1 MSACMMIVRADIV
14 IGSPCIRVSRGSWP
28 RSDAPGSVRF
38 EEAVPMDMLLASD
51 RNAVRRAVTVE
62 CQVVR
67 EKGFVLLGERAA
79 DLSTGGMLL
88 LSNKRVSVGEE
99 VIVTF
104 RVPGTDRW
112 VDTCA
117 TVARVVHGRRRGD
130 PGAAVGLLFDPLES
144 DDNRVVRWALRRIPP
159 KFPARPLRVDYAG
172 TAAMIALA

>member
-1 MSACMMIVRADIV
+1 
-14 IGSPCIRVSRGSWP
+14 
-28 RSDAPGSVRF
+28 
-38 EEAVPMDMLLASD
+38 MDMLLASD
-51 RNAVRRAVTVE
+51 RSAVRRAVTVD

-88 LSNKRVSVGEE
+88 LSNKRVAVGEE

-104 RVPGTDRW
+104 RVPGTERW
-112 VDTCA
+112 VDTFA

-130 PGAAVGLLFDPLES
+130 PGVAVGLLFDPLAA

-159 KFPARPLRVDYAG
+159 KFPARPLRVDYAA